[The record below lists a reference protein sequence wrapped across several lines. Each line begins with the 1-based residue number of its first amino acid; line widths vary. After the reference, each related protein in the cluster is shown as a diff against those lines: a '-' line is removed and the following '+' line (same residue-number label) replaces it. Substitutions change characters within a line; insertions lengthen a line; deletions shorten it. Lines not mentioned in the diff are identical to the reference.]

1 MEEDNSLVMS
11 DNENDNERILSP
23 LQKTEESTV
32 QAESRLRPQNFNEY
46 IGQTKVVKNIE
57 VMVESAKLR
66 KQPMDHVLLS
76 GPPGLGKT
84 SLAMI
89 IKEALGT
96 DLQVISGPAIEKKGD
111 LAAILTNLAPRDVL
125 FIDEIHRM
133 HISVEE
139 ILYSA
144 MEDFRLD
151 IVLGQG
157 PAARTMQIA
166 VAPFTLI
173 GATTRSGLLSH
184 PLRDRFMA
192 NLHFDFYKK
201 EELAKI
207 IYNNS
212 KKLKVK
218 LDEEAK
224 DLMSE
229 CSRGTPRIAN
239 RVLRR
244 VRDFSLVN
252 GRDLISGE
260 DVKMS
265 LSLMDI
271 DHLGLDRMD
280 RKILSVIND
289 YYGGGPVGIEAL
301 CATLSEDRTTIEDV
315 YEPYLLK
322 EGFILRTPRGR
333 EISEKSKDHLS
344 SSGSFDNGQG

>member
-1 MEEDNSLVMS
+1 MDNTFDPESLNFERTVSPTQTAHEMESEFQS
-11 DNENDNERILSP
+11 
-23 LQKTEESTV
+23 
-32 QAESRLRPQNFNEY
+32 ESRLRPKDFSEY
-46 IGQTKVVKNIE
+46 IGQKKVVQNIE

-66 KQPMDHVLLS
+66 EQPMDHVLLS

-96 DLQVISGPAIEKKGD
+96 ELHVISGPAIEKKGD
-111 LAAILTNLAPRDVL
+111 LAAILTNLHPRDVL

-133 HISVEE
+133 HVSVEE

-157 PAARTMQIA
+157 PSARTMQIDI
-166 VAPFTLI
+166 APFTLV
-173 GATTRSGLLSH
+173 GATTRSGLLSN

-192 NLHFDFYKK
+192 NLHFDFYQKD
-201 EELAKI
+201 ELAQI
-207 IYNNS
+207 IRNNA
-212 KKLKVK
+212 KKLNIK
-218 LDEEAK
+218 LHPEACE
-224 DLMSE
+224 LMSG

-239 RVLRR
+239 RILRR
-244 VRDFSLVN
+244 VRDFTLVR
-252 GRDLISGE
+252 GKDEICQE
-260 DVKMS
+260 EVKTA
-265 LSLMDI
+265 LDLMDI

-280 RKILSVIND
+280 RKILSVIHD

-301 CATLSEDRTTIEDV
+301 CATLSEDRSTIEDV

-333 EISEKSKDHLS
+333 EISQKTKDHIGPQKSL
-344 SSGSFDNGQG
+344 F